1 MTPEDEEKTSQDP
14 GVLFLCGTVGNGKKG
29 GGGGGSQPAS
39 QSRTAPT
46 PARAAI

>member
-29 GGGGGSQPAS
+29 GGGGGRNKMLNSEG
-39 QSRTAPT
+39 
-46 PARAAI
+46 